1 VDTEAID
8 VTDVGDADVIIAAI
22 EMDDITLFDAD
33 AGNSND
39 TTTYHLYE

>member
-22 EMDDITLFDAD
+22 DMDDDITLFDA
-33 AGNSND
+33 GN
-39 TTTYHLYE
+39 